1 MRANDRVG
9 VESRVMSMLGRTI
22 VVIGEVRTS
31 EDLTVDGRI
40 DGPIWCE
47 SGAVTVAPSAVLT
60 GDIVARDITVFGRAS
75 GQLIATDTVDVRV
88 GATVTGAVI
97 APSFILHEG
106 ASFNGRVEPQRLDAA
121 LTVARFQQKQR
132 DTKAG

>member
-1 MRANDRVG
+1 MRAKDRVG
-9 VESRVMSMLGRTI
+9 VESRVMSLLGKTI
-22 VVIGEVRTS
+22 VVIGEVRTT
-31 EDLTVDGRI
+31 EDLTVDGRV
-40 DGPIWCE
+40 DGPVWCE
-47 SGAVTVAPSAVLT
+47 RGAVTVAPTAVMT
-60 GDIVARDITVFGRAS
+60 GDIVARDITVFGRAN
-75 GQLIATDTVDVRV
+75 GQLIATETVDVRV
-88 GATVTGAVI
+88 GARVTGAVI